1 MKQMNNYTVKDSG
14 DRREFTSGAVR
25 DMQVGKGRCD
35 LLPFAELS
43 TLIENIDMEKDYIQ
57 TIISLDNHPDS
68 WIFRHFNNAIKALY
82 TADGADNKTI
92 EYLSYEIVD
101 CLYMALEIFL
111 VRFYK
116 PESHLENCFNGKIHI
131 WSTLYEALSDIP
143 ADNDVAIKY
152 HINNVLYSAI
162 LDLAKHFEAGA
173 RKYGDNNWRKG
184 IPINVFIDSAIRHFC
199 KFMRGD
205 TDEPHDIAFIW
216 NVICCIWT
224 IKNLGLIIQE
234 EQK

>member
-1 MKQMNNYTVKDSG
+1 MDNYTLKDSG
-14 DRREFTSGAVR
+14 DRREFKSGAVR

-35 LLPFAELS
+35 LLPLVELS
-43 TLIENIDMEKDYIQ
+43 SLITSMDIKRDYIQ
-57 TIISLDNHPDS
+57 TIISVNIYSDS
-68 WIFRHFNNAIKALY
+68 WILRHFANAVDALSNVKD
-82 TADGADNKTI
+82 TDNKTI
-92 EYLSYEIVD
+92 EKISNEIVD
-101 CLYMALEIFL
+101 DLYMALEIFL
-111 VRFYK
+111 VHFYK
-116 PESHLENCFNGKIHI
+116 YPEYNNETWPKKA
-131 WSTLYEALSDIP
+131 LYDYLSSIP
-143 ADNDVAIKY
+143 ADNEEAIKY
-152 HINNVLYSAI
+152 HINYVVYSAI

-205 TDEPHDIAFIW
+205 TDEPHDIAFMW

-224 IKNLGLIIQE
+224 VNNLGLITQE

>member
-1 MKQMNNYTVKDSG
+1 MDNYTVKDSG
-14 DRREFTSGAVR
+14 DRREFASGAVR

-35 LLPFAELS
+35 LLPLAELS
-43 TLIENIDMEKDYIQ
+43 ALIDNMDIKKDHIQ
-57 TIISLDNHPDS
+57 TIISSDGLTES
-68 WIFRHFNNAIKALY
+68 WIFRHFNCAINALNRAKD
-82 TADGADNKTI
+82 ADSKTI
-92 EYLSYEIVD
+92 ECISYEIVN
-101 CLYMALEIFL
+101 CLYAILEIFL
-111 VRFYK
+111 ICFYK
-116 PESHLENCFNGKIHI
+116 YPECNNGI
-131 WSTLYEALSDIP
+131 WSTLYDALNSVPEDFE
-143 ADNDVAIKY
+143 VAIKA

-205 TDEPHDIAFIW
+205 TDEPHDIAFMW

-224 IKNLGLIIQE
+224 VNNLGLITQE

>member
-1 MKQMNNYTVKDSG
+1 MTNYILKDSG
-14 DRREFTSGAVR
+14 DRREFASGAVR

-35 LLPFAELS
+35 LLPLAELAA
-43 TLIENIDMEKDYIQ
+43 LIHNMDIKKDYMQ
-57 TIISLDNHPDS
+57 TIIYFDDHPES
-68 WIFRHFNNAIKALY
+68 VIFRHFDCVINALNRVKD
-82 TADGADNKTI
+82 ADTDNQTI
-92 EYLSYEIVD
+92 EMISCEVTD
-101 CLYMALEIFL
+101 CLYIALEIFL
-111 VRFYK
+111 VYFYK
-116 PESHLENCFNGKIHI
+116 YPECDNEI
-131 WSTLYEALSDIP
+131 WSTLYDALSNIP
-143 ADNDVAIKY
+143 ADNDVAIKNY
-152 HINNVLYSAI
+152 INTTLYSAI

-205 TDEPHDIAFIW
+205 TDEPHDVAFMW

-224 IKNLGLIIQE
+224 VNNLGLITQE